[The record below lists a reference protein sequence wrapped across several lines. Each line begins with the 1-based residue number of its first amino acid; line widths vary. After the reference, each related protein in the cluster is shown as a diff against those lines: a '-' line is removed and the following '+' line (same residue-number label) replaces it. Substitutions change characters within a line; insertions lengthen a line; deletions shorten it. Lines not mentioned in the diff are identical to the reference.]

1 MIENQIIQVASWK
14 DRLLAGLIDHITLA
28 AITAVPLHLTN
39 YDPLMVCP
47 SLALYGYFVITE
59 FKYGQTLGKKAL
71 NIKTTR
77 YDGTKISLKQSAINS
92 IGKTFLLP
100 IDFVVGILLEKN
112 RKQRLFN
119 KISDTIVIKIENKTA
134 QKLD

>member
-1 MIENQIIQVASWK
+1 MIENQTIQVASWK
-14 DRLLAGLIDHITLA
+14 DRLLAGLIDHVTLT

-71 NIKTTR
+71 NIKTTT

>member
-1 MIENQIIQVASWK
+1 MIENQTIQVASWK

-28 AITAVPLHLTN
+28 AITAIPLRLTN

-47 SLALYGYFVITE
+47 GLALYGYFVITE

-71 NIKTTR
+71 NIKTTT

-100 IDFVVGILLEKN
+100 IDFVVGILLEKS